1 MTKNIKNV
9 LIAITVALLFVGCG
23 DDDNFNRETGNYI
36 HFSLAGS
43 LMDGVY
49 RIEENLDYDNE
60 DDPGFSQ
67 GMVTG
72 MVIPDLEAGINLVT
86 LGFTDSSQNLSVT
99 LMFTGRT
106 GLFELGSDDMA
117 LSLSIT
123 DQNTNNIGDDYT
135 ILVSKSVSL
144 NVQELEMTNLGFIS
158 TVKRAKGHFNGVM
171 TYVNVATGEEYSH
184 TITGDF
190 LVNKFF

>member
-1 MTKNIKNV
+1 MTKSIKNV
-9 LIAITVALLFVGCG
+9 LIAITITLMVMGCG
-23 DDDNFNRETGNYI
+23 SDDKPNREAGNYI

-49 RIEENLDYDNE
+49 HIEEDSDNP
-60 DDPGFSQ
+60 DSSQ

-72 MVIPDLEAGINLVT
+72 MVIPDLEAGIDLVT
-86 LGFTDSSQNLSVT
+86 LGFTDNSQKLGVT
-99 LMFTGRT
+99 LMFSART
-106 GLFELGSDDMA
+106 GLFELGDDDMG

-144 NVQELEMTNLGFIS
+144 NVQELEMTNLGFMS
-158 TVKRAKGHFNGVM
+158 TIKRAKGHFNGVV
-171 TYVNVATGEEYSH
+171 YYEDIVTGEQYSH